1 MGFLYCGGYAYIL
14 RIVFLRCHMSPH
26 AFPDFLRSAR
36 HALPW
41 FGAFAMSIV
50 AAQGSIQVPA
60 VQVQA
65 RSVATGFELDG
76 VIQPVKQS
84 TISAQAGGRIAT
96 LVVKAGD
103 KVRVGQVL
111 ATIDDR
117 EAQTGVQR
125 SQAQV
130 AQAQAELRNAQAN
143 FDRTRDLQA
152 KGFVSAAALDTAES
166 QLKGAQAGRD
176 QAGAGARQ
184 SALAQGF
191 TRVTAPYDGWVLQT
205 HAEAGD
211 LAVPGK
217 PLLTLYAPLPIRAVV
232 QVPVS
237 RSGVAHVAGAVEVLL
252 PGGDGG
258 ARWIRPV
265 SVATV
270 PTADPVSQTIEWRL
284 ELPAEAAKTFLP
296 GQQVRVRFAGSQAT
310 RMVVPAAAVLRRG
323 ELTAVYVVSGKGFAL
338 KAVRLG
344 AEHGA
349 DGVEVVAGLADG
361 DRVAL
366 DPVRAGLAG
375 AQAAA
380 AATVAPVVPPAAAK

>member
-1 MGFLYCGGYAYIL
+1 MRSLLFSGF
-14 RIVFLRCHMSPH
+14 SW
-26 AFPDFLRSAR
+26 SAHLTR
-36 HALPW
+36 HALL
-41 FGAFAMSIV
+41 GAGLLAVSAAMAQGAIEVPVV
-50 AAQGSIQVPA
+50 AARVKA
-60 VQVQA
+60 VG
-65 RSVATGFELDG
+65 TGFELDG

-84 TISAQAGGRIAT
+84 TVSAQAAGRIVT
-96 LVVKAGD
+96 LLVKAGD
-103 KVRVGQVL
+103 KVRAGQLL

-143 FDRTRDLQA
+143 FDRTRDLQG
-152 KGFVSAAALDTAES
+152 KGFVSAAALDSAES

-176 QAGAGARQ
+176 QAGAGASQ

-191 TRVTAPYDGWVLQT
+191 TRVLAPFEGWVLQT
-205 HAEAGD
+205 QAEAGD

-237 RSGVAHVAGAVEVLL
+237 RSGVARSATAVEVLVPAGGT
-252 PGGDGG
+252 PGQ
-258 ARWIRPV
+258 WIRPV
-265 SVATV
+265 ASSSV
-270 PTADPVSQTIEWRL
+270 PTADAVSQTIEWRL
-284 ELPAEAAKTFLP
+284 ELPAEAAKALLP
-296 GQQVRVRFAGSQAT
+296 GQQVRVRFVGMQAD
-310 RMVVPAAAVLRRG
+310 RMVVPMAAVLRRG
-323 ELTAVYVVSGKGFAL
+323 ELTAVYVVAGKGFAL

-349 DGVEVVAGLADG
+349 EGVEVVAGLSDG

-366 DPVRAGLAG
+366 DPVKAGLSG
-375 AQAAA
+375 A
-380 AATVAPVVPPAAAK
+380 VAPAPK